1 MVKIPESKELL
12 RAGLHFGHKT
22 QKWNPKMRNFIFG
35 VKNGVHIFDLDKT
48 VESMAEALKKVTA
61 IVAKGGT
68 VLFLGTK
75 KQARNI
81 VLKYAT
87 EVSMPYV
94 MERWIGGTITNFQ
107 EINKLIKKLDHLEE
121 MAMDSEYEK
130 KYTKRE
136 RALFAEERERLLRMI
151 GGVRMMKRV
160 PDLIYIVGVKE
171 EKNAVKEARVKKVK
185 TLGIVDTNTDPDDVD
200 IQIYANDDAVKAI
213 ELITK
218 LVAEA
223 VKDGKEEAAK
233 MAVAENPVK
242 VLKKEEI

>member
-1 MVKIPESKELL
+1 MVKIPDSKELL
-12 RAGLHFGHKT
+12 RAGVHFGHKT
-22 QKWNPKMRNFIFG
+22 QKWDPKMRNFIFG

-48 VESMAEALKKVTA
+48 TDSLSEALKKVTA
-61 IVAKGGT
+61 IVAKGGV

-87 EVSMPYV
+87 EVGMPCV
-94 MERWIGGTITNFQ
+94 TERWVGGTVTNFQ
-107 EINKLIKKLDHLEE
+107 EINRLIKKLDGLEE
-121 MAMDSEYEK
+121 AAMDSDYEK

-136 RALFAEERERLLRMI
+136 RALFSEERERLLKMI
-151 GGVRMMKRV
+151 GGIRQMKKV

-185 TLGIVDTNTDPDDVD
+185 TLGIIDTNTDPDDVD
-200 IQIYANDDAVKAI
+200 IQIYANDDAVRSI
-213 ELITK
+213 ELITM

-223 VKDGKEEAAK
+223 IKEGKEEAAK
-233 MAVAENPVK
+233 VAAAANPVK
-242 VLKKEEI
+242 VLNKDE